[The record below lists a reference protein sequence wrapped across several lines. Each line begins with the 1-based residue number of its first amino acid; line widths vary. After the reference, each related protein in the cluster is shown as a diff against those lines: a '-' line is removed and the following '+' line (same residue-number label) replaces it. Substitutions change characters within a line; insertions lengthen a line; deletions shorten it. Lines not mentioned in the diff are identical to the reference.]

1 VNAQLAFLGRD
12 VKTRLIYVWSR
23 VALTE
28 TVLTNFSAMNVFVS
42 LDGLEICATK
52 TLMIAREARRIQ
64 AVLRIHAKMEDS
76 ALMILIITSAN
87 AYLDLPE

>member
-1 VNAQLAFLGRD
+1 
-12 VKTRLIYVWSR
+12 
-23 VALTE
+23 
-28 TVLTNFSAMNVFVS
+28 MNVFVS

-64 AVLRIHAKMEDS
+64 AVLRIHAKMADS